1 MERMKE
7 IKRKKEWKRKERAV
21 LREIMRWKRASYFL
35 SVIINRDTCSCR
47 VVKSLLFGHF
57 LYPRCNHAQ
66 GQLCPTS
73 KRGAT
78 ARIYYGMSLKQ
89 TTYIFSNHF
98 HNASKH
104 VFIFIACTCIWYCIL
119 NWRDNNF
126 DFFFTFIIFVLAY

>member
-1 MERMKE
+1 
-7 IKRKKEWKRKERAV
+7 
-21 LREIMRWKRASYFL
+21 MRWKRAPYFL

-104 VFIFIACTCIWYCIL
+104 VFIFIACTCIWYWIL
-119 NWRDNNF
+119 N
-126 DFFFTFIIFVLAY
+126 

>member
-1 MERMKE
+1 
-7 IKRKKEWKRKERAV
+7 
-21 LREIMRWKRASYFL
+21 MRWKRAPYFL

-89 TTYIFSNHF
+89 TTYSQITFTMQVNMYLF
-98 HNASKH
+98 LLH
-104 VFIFIACTCIWYCIL
+104 VYVYGIGY
-119 NWRDNNF
+119 
-126 DFFFTFIIFVLAY
+126 